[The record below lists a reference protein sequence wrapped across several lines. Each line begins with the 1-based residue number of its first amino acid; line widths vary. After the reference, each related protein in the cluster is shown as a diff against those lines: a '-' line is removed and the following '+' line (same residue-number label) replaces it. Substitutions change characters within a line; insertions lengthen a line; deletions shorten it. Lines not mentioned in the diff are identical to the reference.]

1 MEWISVKDR
10 LPELIN
16 ESGSLEEKW
25 ESSNYVLVAYHRK
38 RISHS
43 DSIYEIAKFEKGK
56 NFKQWYSPIYDDA
69 INNPDFWMPLP
80 EPPK

>member
-25 ESSNYVLVAYHRK
+25 GSSNYVLVAYLK
-38 RISHS
+38 ERIHHS
-43 DSIYEIAKFEKGK
+43 DSVYEIAKFEKGEH
-56 NFKQWYSPIYDDA
+56 FQQWYSPSYDDT
-69 INNPDFWMPLP
+69 INKPDFWMPLP
-80 EPPK
+80 KLPK